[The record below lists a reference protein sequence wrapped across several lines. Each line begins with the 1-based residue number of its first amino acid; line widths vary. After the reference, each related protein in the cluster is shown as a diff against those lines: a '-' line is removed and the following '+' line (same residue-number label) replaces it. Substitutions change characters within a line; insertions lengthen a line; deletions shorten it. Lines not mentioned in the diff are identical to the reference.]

1 MFSGAM
7 REGPDEG
14 ESGFWST
21 LLWDGLQQRLL
32 QVTIVI
38 IININIINMIIVCS
52 NINCVHVPS
61 GLGQT
66 QATFD
71 IAMGQVSPSWSQI
84 QIYKLK
90 FTISKYV
97 PLTLPWAS
105 PPCLH
110 AIFVATLED
119 LEIRPNSEWMRPCA
133 RAWVTFP
140 PRKPEWQCHQAGS
153 AWHLEIQKKYK

>member
-1 MFSGAM
+1 MFLGAM

-14 ESGFWST
+14 EGGFWST

-38 IININIINMIIVCS
+38 IIIIAIIILIIIINMIMIVYS

-84 QIYKLK
+84 QI
-90 FTISKYV
+90 
-97 PLTLPWAS
+97 
-105 PPCLH
+105 
-110 AIFVATLED
+110 
-119 LEIRPNSEWMRPCA
+119 EIYN
-133 RAWVTFP
+133 
-140 PRKPEWQCHQAGS
+140 
-153 AWHLEIQKKYK
+153 